1 MKSAQ
6 FATFKRSALKLALV
20 SAFAL
25 GASVMGV
32 NSYAAT
38 ANGTA
43 TATVIVPIAVTTTN
57 SLVFGSFAHG
67 AGGTVTVNTN
77 GSRTT
82 TGPILSTIG
91 ATPAAAIFAVAGDGA
106 STYSITTVG
115 TAATIISTGTPADNM
130 AFAFCTSHTAAATCV
145 PGSNVTTGA
154 LTSGAQNIYM
164 GGALTV
170 GVAQVAHTDYTG
182 VISVQ
187 VEYN

>member
-38 ANGTA
+38 ATGTA
-43 TATVIVPIAVTTTN
+43 TATVIVPIAVSTTN

-67 AGGTVTVNTN
+67 AGGAVTVNTN

-91 ATPAAAIFAVAGDGA
+91 ATPAAAIFAVTGDGS
-106 STYSITTVG
+106 STYSITTTG
-115 TAATIISTGTPADNM
+115 TAATIASNAVNTDTM
-130 AFAFCTSHTAAATCV
+130 LFAHCTALTAAATCV
-145 PGSNVTTGA
+145 PGNNVTTGA
-154 LTSGAQNIYM
+154 LTTGAQNIYM
-164 GGALTV
+164 GGTLTV
-170 GVAQVAHTDYTG
+170 GAGQVAHQDYTG
-182 VISVQ
+182 AISVT